1 MSKEKSIGIFD
12 SGVGGLSVM
21 REMIRLMPNENY
33 IYLGD
38 TARVPYGNKSPKT
51 ILQYSIENISFLL
64 DHGIKL
70 LVIACNTVCAY
81 ALEYLEKAFPIPIMG
96 VIKPVFNSLIQKTKN
111 YQVAILGTVN
121 TLSSGIY
128 QNLILKVYPQAKV
141 HSVPCPLFVPL
152 TEEGFL
158 NHPLVDLT
166 AKEYLEKLNLT
177 NIDSVLLACTHYPLI
192 YSSIRKILSPSIQLI
207 DPSKASAEESLKLL
221 KEKNLL
227 SSSSSP
233 NYQFYVTDNPERFKN
248 VAEKFL
254 GMQVSR
260 VELKFI

>member
-1 MSKEKSIGIFD
+1 MDKSIGIFD

-81 ALEYLEKAFPIPIMG
+81 ALDHLEKVFPIPIMG
-96 VIKPVFNSLIQKTKN
+96 VIKTGFDSLIQNTKN

-128 QNLILKVYPQAKV
+128 QNLILKAYPEAKI

-158 NHPLVDLT
+158 HHPLVDLT

-177 NIDSVLLACTHYPLI
+177 NVDSVLLACTHYPLI
-192 YSSIRKILSPSIQLI
+192 YSSIRKVLSPSIQLV
-207 DPSKASAEESLKLL
+207 DPSKASAVESLKLL

-227 SSSSSP
+227 SPSSSP
-233 NYQFYVTDNPERFKN
+233 KYQFYVTDNPERFKN

-254 GMQVSR
+254 GMPISR
-260 VELKFI
+260 VDLKFI